1 MSPKKNPSGKR
12 GSTKK
17 EDPESAQPIA
27 ETENEPVRRLVPSS
41 WPASAYGLPSLRYSH
56 IVRPDES
63 TDGLP
68 KRSVFEPDDEPSDT
82 IVYRPD
88 STEVDTKFDRDRN
101 RFWALKA
108 KGWPSSAE
116 SDITSPHDSIVGDKT
131 PFTHGSDMPP
141 APPPDKNDTA
151 GSDQKHPDSLSTS
164 TPNPEDISIF
174 SPEHP
179 VHNQRPNRAVFPCH
193 SNRHRNHHSIQTEE
207 GFDPP
212 VTEDHHDPRL
222 SHLLSMRNAKPDGF
236 ADGIDELELIDT
248 PTLEDKDD
256 LELSQLS
263 DWQELL
269 VVTHDELECIDTGT
283 PEEYQDLQLMIQLSN
298 PQTTNSE
305 RLMTRNEKPGR
316 LSYEQRKKL
325 RTFLYVVYK
334 LPILLLLFVAAVTD
348 AHKPGFS
355 ESGVSSSTSSR
366 SIIWPAYLFHPLS
379 RKRNRD
385 DLSLSGDDSLLSRKR
400 NRNDLSLLQDDPS
413 RPRRSN
419 CDTVDGTTLP
429 FPMCHEDDCLGLNR
443 GKRCSETVNLS
454 LEFLTHISHNSL
466 TTFAKHRIA
475 SGSTVHAGCKLP
487 TLANP
492 VLWYRHGQIGASTHP
507 YSSANRAAM
516 QNSGRH
522 SAFPIK
528 DS

>member
-131 PFTHGSDMPP
+131 PFTHGSDMPT

-256 LELSQLS
+256 IELSQLS

-269 VVTHDELECIDTGT
+269 VVTDDELECIDTDHKFGAFDD
-283 PEEYQDLQLMIQLSN
+283 PE
-298 PQTTNSE
+298 
-305 RLMTRNEKPGR
+305 
-316 LSYEQRKKL
+316 RKA
-325 RTFLYVVYK
+325 RTFIV
-334 LPILLLLFVAAVTD
+334 
-348 AHKPGFS
+348 
-355 ESGVSSSTSSR
+355 
-366 SIIWPAYLFHPLS
+366 
-379 RKRNRD
+379 
-385 DLSLSGDDSLLSRKR
+385 
-400 NRNDLSLLQDDPS
+400 
-413 RPRRSN
+413 
-419 CDTVDGTTLP
+419 
-429 FPMCHEDDCLGLNR
+429 
-443 GKRCSETVNLS
+443 
-454 LEFLTHISHNSL
+454 
-466 TTFAKHRIA
+466 
-475 SGSTVHAGCKLP
+475 
-487 TLANP
+487 
-492 VLWYRHGQIGASTHP
+492 
-507 YSSANRAAM
+507 
-516 QNSGRH
+516 
-522 SAFPIK
+522 
-528 DS
+528 